1 MVVKHQQGKLV
12 DKKYLFYFTEGEI
25 EMRNDW
31 NIIFRKFHLFLPQNG
46 RRMKDYFLVLVS
58 KIAWVQTYPPPVIF
72 ICLAVFSQGNFQ
84 TLYKKLS
91 PTIIAVSYWVSSV

>member
-31 NIIFRKFHLFLPQNG
+31 NIIFRKFPATKWQENEGLFSG
-46 RRMKDYFLVLVS
+46 
-58 KIAWVQTYPPPVIF
+58 
-72 ICLAVFSQGNFQ
+72 FSF
-84 TLYKKLS
+84 
-91 PTIIAVSYWVSSV
+91 